1 MPCNCSIGGLAKGHL
16 VREVDALGG
25 QMGVTTDFALTHIR
39 VVGTGKGPAIQT
51 LRAHACKAMYPSM
64 MREVLEREPQLTL
77 IEETV
82 ETVLVEDGEAVG
94 VLLAGEGGKEEIYA
108 SAVVMTTGTFL
119 NGVCH
124 QGMLAEPAARHGEPS
139 TTGLSDFL
147 RSIGVR
153 IRRFKTGTTPRIR
166 LSSID
171 MERVSVQP
179 YEQDAPPFSFLHDRV
194 SPAHEML
201 NCYETHTTPQMHE
214 VIRRNLHLS
223 AVYGQQIEGVGPRY
237 CPSIEDK
244 IVRFPDRERHTVF
257 LEIEEWGG
265 ESVYVQG
272 VSTSLPAEVQLEF
285 LRHIPG
291 LEEVEMLR
299 PGYAVEYDMA
309 DPLQL
314 YATLESKLCRN
325 LYLAGQVNGTSGYE
339 EAAAQGIVAGINA
352 ARRAMGD
359 PDVVLRRDNS
369 FIGVLIDDLVTKG
382 VDDPYRMLTAR
393 SEYRLMLR
401 NDNADQ
407 RLTPI
412 GREVGLVSDE
422 RWRRFQEKCR
432 FQQRLAGELDA
443 ISIGSSAN
451 EVLREVGLPVLRNRI
466 RLRQLLQRPGARLEH
481 VSKVACALGV
491 ELPNWNITPLFRE
504 AARQVEVEAK
514 YAGYLARQQ
523 AQVEQRRRLEALT
536 MPQGFEYEK
545 VKGIS
550 HETRE
555 KLSRLKPLT
564 LAQAARVPGIR
575 PTDIALIAGYLRR
588 ARTSKEAATTEAE

>member
-25 QMGVTTDFALTHIR
+25 QMGVTTDHALTHIR

-51 LRAHACKAMYPSM
+51 LRAHACKALYPALI
-64 MREVLEREPQLTL
+64 RQALEDEPRLTL
-77 IEETV
+77 IEGTVDTVVREGET
-82 ETVLVEDGEAVG
+82 AVG
-94 VLLAGEGGKEEIYA
+94 ALVVTKNGREEI
-108 SAVVMTTGTFL
+108 SARAIVMTTGTFL

-124 QGMLAEPAARHGEPS
+124 QGASAEPAARHGEPA
-139 TTGLSDFL
+139 TKGLSDFL

-171 MERVSVQP
+171 MSQVSIQPCER
-179 YEQDAPPFSFLHDRV
+179 DAPPFSFLHDRV
-194 SPAHEML
+194 MPRQEML
-201 NCYETHTTPQMHE
+201 NCYETHTTPEMHE

-223 AVYGQQIEGVGPRY
+223 AVYGKQIEGVGPRY

-244 IVRFPDRERHTVF
+244 IVRFPDRDRHTVF

-291 LEEVEMLR
+291 LKDVEMLR

-314 YATLESKLCRN
+314 YPTLESKLCRN
-325 LYLAGQVNGTSGYE
+325 LFLAGQVNGTSGYE

-352 ARRAMGD
+352 ARRAMGE
-359 PDVVLRRDNS
+359 PEVVLRRDNS

-412 GREVGLVSDE
+412 GREVGLVTDE
-422 RWRRFQEKCR
+422 RWSRFQEKRR
-432 FQQRLAGELDA
+432 FQKSLSA
-443 ISIGSSAN
+443 ILESVTLGSSAN
-451 EVLREVGLPVLRNRI
+451 EALQECGLPPLRNRV
-466 RLRQLLQRPGARLEH
+466 RLKDLLRRPGARLEQVAA
-481 VSKVACALGV
+481 VSTRLGV
-491 ELPNWNITPLFRE
+491 EFPDWTSSPLRRE

-514 YAGYLARQQ
+514 YAGYLGRQEAQ
-523 AQVEQRRRLEALT
+523 AEQRRRLESLQV
-536 MPQGFEYEK
+536 PRGFDYAE

-555 KLSRLKPLT
+555 KLSRIQPIT
-564 LAQAARVPGIR
+564 LAQAARVPGVR
-575 PTDIALIAGYLRR
+575 PTDIALIAGHLRR
-588 ARTSKEAATTEAE
+588 RGAAKRIATTSAE